1 MKKVITCLICVSL
14 LMLIPFTFACSCKNS
29 QVEQSISQIRSDV
42 FKGKSQNYT
51 AEAYSEEKEF
61 PFINDCHV
69 GDKKT
74 CVVIKIKD
82 CSTLNLNAK
91 IVYSGVSYETALT
104 YNNVSNSLTATVI
117 VSSLPKNSLILTVI
131 SQDGEESIT
140 LTSVKRSDT
149 ISPIKALKSVE
160 NKEKD
165 YINSLYDNNVFK
177 CEIYIRLLAEG
188 DYNFYYVGFAN
199 GEGKITAY
207 LLDASDGKIIA
218 GKND

>member
-1 MKKVITCLICVSL
+1 MKKVICLICVSIL
-14 LMLIPFTFACSCKNS
+14 LILPFTFGCSCKTN

-61 PFINDCHV
+61 PFLNDCHV
-69 GDKKT
+69 GNKKT

-82 CSTLNLNAK
+82 CSILNLNAK
-91 IVYSGVSYETALT
+91 VSYSNTTYETALT

-117 VSSLPKNSLILTVI
+117 VNSLPKNSLILSVI
-131 SQDGEESIT
+131 SQDGEEIIT

-160 NKEKD
+160 SKEKD
-165 YINSLYDNNVFK
+165 FINSLYDNNVFK

-188 DYNFYYVGFAN
+188 DYNFYYVGFASGN
-199 GEGKITAY
+199 GKITAY
-207 LLDASDGKIIA
+207 LLDACNGKIIA
-218 GKND
+218 GKNE